1 MNHIVGADTLEA
13 LRALDT
19 CDVANAIESFDL
31 RLRNEGYSDP
41 NLHCRTPQL
50 PPMVG
55 YAVTLRVRSSSV
67 PMMGHDYMD
76 RTDWWKNIESFI
88 LPHVMVI
95 QDMSVHPGRG
105 AYVGEVHANILKALG
120 FVGAVTNGAV
130 RDIPSVEKIGLHL
143 FSGHVSVSHGYAHV
157 VDFGTPVEV
166 AGLTIKPG
174 DLLHG
179 DQHGIVRI
187 PIEIAAELPKV
198 AASVRK
204 REKIITTFCR
214 SSDFSVA
221 GLAQVIQHS
230 SSLVNTVPGQPL
242 H

>member
-1 MNHIVGADTLEA
+1 MNHIVGAETLEA

-19 CDVANAIESFDL
+19 CDVANAIESFDV
-31 RLRNEGYSDP
+31 RLRNEGYTDP
-41 NLHCRTPQL
+41 NLHCRLPHL

-55 YAVTLRVRSSSV
+55 YALTMRVRSAS
-67 PMMGHDYMD
+67 PPARGHDYVD
-76 RTDWWKNIESFI
+76 RTDWWKNIESFL

-95 QDMSVHPGRG
+95 QDMDAQPGRG

-130 RDIPSVEKIGLHL
+130 RDLPSVEKIGFNL
-143 FSGHVSVSHGYAHV
+143 FSEHVSVSHGYVHI
-157 VDFGTPVEV
+157 VDFGAPVEI
-166 AGLTIKPG
+166 AGLKVKAG

-187 PIEIAAELPKV
+187 PLEIAADLPRI
-198 AASVRK
+198 AAGVRK

-214 SSDFSVA
+214 SNDFSVTE
-221 GLAQVIQHS
+221 LAQVIQHS
-230 SSLVNTVPGQPL
+230 SSLDETTPGQQL

>member
-13 LRALDT
+13 LRSLDT

-31 RLRNEGYSDP
+31 RLRSEGYTDP
-41 NLHCRTPQL
+41 TLHCRTPQL

-55 YAVTLRVRSSSV
+55 YAVTMRIRSSSV
-67 PMMGHDYMD
+67 PMMGHDYID
-76 RTDWWKNIESFI
+76 RTDWWKQIDSFL

-95 QDMSVHPGRG
+95 QDMDAHPGRG

-120 FVGAVTNGAV
+120 FVGVVTNGAV
-130 RDIPSVEKIGLHL
+130 RDLPIVEKIGFNL
-143 FSGHVSVSHGYAHV
+143 FSEHVSVSHGYAHIV
-157 VDFGTPVEV
+157 NFGAPVEV
-166 AGLTIKPG
+166 AGLKIKAG

-187 PIEIAAELPKV
+187 PLEV
-198 AASVRK
+198 AADLPRISAAVRK

-214 SSDFSVA
+214 SNDFSVA
-221 GLAQVIQHS
+221 GLVQVIRHS
-230 SSLVNTVPGQPL
+230 ASLVGTEPGQPL

>member
-1 MNHIVGADTLEA
+1 MIHIVGAEILEA

-19 CDVANAIESFDL
+19 CSVANAIESLNL
-31 RLRNEGYSDP
+31 RLRNEGYTDP

-50 PPMVG
+50 PPRVG

-67 PMMGHDYMD
+67 PMMGHDYID
-76 RTDWWKNIESFI
+76 RTDWWKQIDSLL
-88 LPHVMVI
+88 LPHIMVI
-95 QDMSVHPGRG
+95 QDMDAHPGRG
-105 AYVGEVHANILKALG
+105 AYVGGVHANILKALG

-130 RDIPSVEKIGLHL
+130 RDLPAVEKIGFNL
-143 FSGHVSVSHGYAHV
+143 FSEHVSVSHGYAHI
-157 VDFGTPVEV
+157 VDFGAPVEV
-166 AGLTIKPG
+166 AGLKFKSG

-187 PIEIAAELPKV
+187 PMEIAADLPGI

-230 SSLVNTVPGQPL
+230 SSLVDTRPVQSSQ
-242 H
+242 